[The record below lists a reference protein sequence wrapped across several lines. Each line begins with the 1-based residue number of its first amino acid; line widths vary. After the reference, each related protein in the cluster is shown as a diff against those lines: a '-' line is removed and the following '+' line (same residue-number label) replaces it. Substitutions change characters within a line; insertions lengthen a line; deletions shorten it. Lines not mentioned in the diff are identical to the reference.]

1 MLPGRTPSPKSQV
14 VGRGLHRRYT
24 RRSRRKLATHAY
36 DGRVKASSGGL
47 VHRLIS
53 IGDEPTDDDDIRL
66 RKRVGVVVGYLTV
79 ATPLGVIFFGG
90 GSLISYAMGLG
101 LPALSVINLAVLAR
115 TRRFDRYVTVLL
127 VVGVLFTLAGDVLI
141 GGITAGAGVVWAFLA
156 PVYALLALGPRR
168 ATGWFFV
175 YLAVLL
181 VVILIDPWVTATVPG
196 PSYTVRLISFAQNL
210 GAPLAITF
218 FLLRYTDIRRRAAEA
233 RSEEL
238 LTNAIPISIAAR
250 LKHGDE
256 RIADAYPNTTVL
268 FADLVG
274 FTPWAGRTDPAA
286 VVTFLDDLFSR
297 FDALAATCGVEKI
310 KTIGDSYMAV
320 AGAPEPR
327 ADHADAAMT
336 LARGMLG
343 ILADAGARTG
353 VELQLRI
360 GLASG
365 SVVGGVIG
373 QKRILFDLW
382 GDTVN
387 VASRMESSGVPG
399 RIQVA
404 PSTWALLHGS
414 TALSFEEREPLDVKG
429 LGQMTTYLLAD

>member
-1 MLPGRTPSPKSQV
+1 M
-14 VGRGLHRRYT
+14 
-24 RRSRRKLATHAY
+24 
-36 DGRVKASSGGL
+36 KASSGGL

-53 IGDEPTDDDDIRL
+53 IADEPTDDDDIRL
-66 RKRVGVVVGYLTV
+66 RKRVGVVVGYLTIV
-79 ATPLGVIFFGG
+79 APLGVPFFAG
-90 GSLISYAMGLG
+90 GSLISYAMGFG
-101 LPALSVINLAVLAR
+101 LPALNVINLAVLAR
-115 TRRFDRYVTVLL
+115 TRRFDRYVIVLSIA
-127 VVGVLFTLAGDVLI
+127 GVLFTLAADVLL
-141 GGITAGAGVVWAFLA
+141 GGLGAGAGVIWAFLA
-156 PVYALLALGPRR
+156 PVYVLLALGPRR
-168 ATGWFFV
+168 ATPWFFV
-175 YLAVLL
+175 FLAVVLAAVLL
-181 VVILIDPWVTATVPG
+181 DPWVTATVPG
-196 PSYTVRLISFAQNL
+196 PPYAARLIVFAQNL
-210 GAPLAITF
+210 VVPLGITF
-218 FLLRYTDIRRRAAEA
+218 FLLRYTDLRRRAAEA

-250 LKHGDE
+250 LKHGDT

-274 FTPWAGRTDPAA
+274 FTPWAQRTDPNAL
-286 VVTFLDDLFSR
+286 VSFLDDLFSR
-297 FDALAATCGVEKI
+297 FDALAASCGVEKI

-327 ADHADAAMT
+327 ADHAAAAMT

-343 ILADAGARTG
+343 ILAEAGARTG
-353 VELQLRI
+353 VELQARI

-387 VASRMESSGVPG
+387 IASRMESSGVPG

-404 PSTWALLHGS
+404 PSTWALLHES
-414 TALSFEEREPLDVKG
+414 EALSFEEREPLDVKG
-429 LGQMTTYLLAD
+429 LGQMTTYLLTNS

>member
-1 MLPGRTPSPKSQV
+1 MTTGLRSL
-14 VGRGLHRRYT
+14 LHR
-24 RRSRRKLATHAY
+24 
-36 DGRVKASSGGL
+36 L
-47 VHRLIS
+47 VS
-53 IGDEPTDDDDIRL
+53 IADEPTDDDDLIL

-79 ATPLGVIFFGG
+79 VAPLGVPLFGG
-90 GSLISYAMGLG
+90 GSLISYAMGFG
-101 LPALSVINLAVLAR
+101 LPVMSAANLFLLAR

-127 VVGVLFTLAGDVLI
+127 VSGVLFTLTADVLI
-141 GGITAGAGVVWAFLA
+141 GGLGAGAGVIWAFLA

-168 ATGWFFV
+168 ATGWFVV

-181 VVILIDPWVTATVPG
+181 AAVLLDPWVTSRVVG

-210 GAPLAITF
+210 AVPLGITF

-256 RIADAYPNTTVL
+256 RIADRYPETTVL
-268 FADLVG
+268 FADLAG
-274 FTPWAGRTDPAA
+274 FTPWARRTDPDA
-286 VVTFLDDLFSR
+286 VVSFLDDLFRR

-320 AGAPEPR
+320 AGAPLPR
-327 ADHADAAMT
+327 PDHAVAAMS
-336 LARGMLG
+336 LARGMLE
-343 ILADAGARTG
+343 IVGAMD
-353 VELQLRI
+353 VHLELRI

-387 VASRMESSGVPG
+387 LASRMESSGLPG

-404 PSTWALLHGS
+404 PSTYALLRN
-414 TALSFEEREPLDVKG
+414 ALSFDERSGLEVKG
-429 LGQMTTYLLAD
+429 LGVLTTYLLRESIA